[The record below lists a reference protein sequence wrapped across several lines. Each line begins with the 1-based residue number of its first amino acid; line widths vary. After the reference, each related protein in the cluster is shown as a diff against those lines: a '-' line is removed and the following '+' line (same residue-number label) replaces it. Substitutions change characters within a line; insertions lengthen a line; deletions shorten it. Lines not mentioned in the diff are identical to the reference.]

1 MDSYL
6 GARRELD
13 RERANEQGGWV
24 ERRRERPHSPP
35 KEGLTGNYNFN
46 IIASRILQ
54 APALALAQAR
64 EPAVG
69 S

>member
-1 MDSYL
+1 MDGHL
-6 GARRELD
+6 GVRRELD

-24 ERRRERPHSPP
+24 ERRRERPHSPT
-35 KEGLTGNYNFN
+35 KEGLTGNYNFK
-46 IIASRILQ
+46 IIASRILPP
-54 APALALAQAR
+54 PALALAQAR